1 MVLQKLSRENYNLQ
15 GTSCSCMVIATLL
28 QTYLAI
34 VCINYRAVK
43 TNTTKSYSEVDV
55 EESQHDAITSTSTDN
70 EQSSEGSSLDECA
83 VESHGALATSNS
95 ELSAEGSHN
104 DGVDGQFGNEASS
117 RPSNITLTY
126 RSSTLSNDIG
136 LASNNVNAIT
146 QSEKYEMLINPFKPD
161 RISHVPRIQMERIV
175 LLGLIG

>member
-1 MVLQKLSRENYNLQ
+1 
-15 GTSCSCMVIATLL
+15 MVIATLL

-83 VESHGALATSNS
+83 VESHSALATSNN
-95 ELSAEGSHN
+95 ELSAEVSH
-104 DGVDGQFGNEASS
+104 GQFGIGASS
-117 RPSNITLTY
+117 RSSNITLMY

-136 LASNNVNAIT
+136 LASNNINAMS
-146 QSEKYEMLINPFKPD
+146 QSEKYKLLINPFKPD
-161 RISHVPRIQMERIV
+161 RFYSVSFPIFKGFKWKES
-175 LLGLIG
+175 LF